1 MSQPLA
7 QPKVHGVV
15 IAPYDPSWPKRA
27 AELGARLAEA
37 LGGILVRVEHIGSTT
52 VPGLAA
58 KPIID
63 LMPVVSSLDDLDRD
77 RARVEALGYAW
88 HGEFGIEGRRFC
100 SLSDSASVRLANLHF
115 FEAGSP
121 HAPRHVIFRD
131 YLRAHPNVARKYEE
145 EKRRIA
151 SIHAKDSRGYAD
163 EKGPWVVRADADALQ
178 WYATR
183 NS

>member
-7 QPKVHGVV
+7 QPKVHDVV

-27 AELGARLAEA
+27 AELGARLTEA
-37 LGGILVRVEHIGSTT
+37 LGDIVVKVEHIGSTS

-63 LMPVVSSLDDLDRD
+63 LMPLVSSLADLDRN

-88 HGEFGIEGRRFC
+88 HGEFGIESRRFC
-100 SLSDSASVRLANLHF
+100 SLTDSAGLRLANVHF
-115 FEAGSP
+115 FEADSSDV
-121 HAPRHVIFRD
+121 PRHVIFRD
-131 YLRAHPNVARKYEE
+131 YLRAHPDVARKYEE

-163 EKGPWVVRADADALQ
+163 EKGPWVVRAEADALQ
-178 WYATR
+178 WHAAK